1 MSKRESITRY
11 SIIISKLKRNPA
23 SFAEISETLALESEI
38 QGYDYNISKRT
49 FSRDIKEISSLYG
62 AYIQYDQ
69 SKKKYYLEMDCNSDM
84 NVRMLEAF
92 DTFNVL
98 NLTDR
103 LSNHIHFEKRKPQG
117 TDNLYG
123 LLHAIKLQFRIKF
136 VYQKYLEPGIHERQV
151 EPYALKEFKNRWYV
165 LARDIGDKRV
175 KTFALDRL
183 TKLDIT
189 NRKFELP
196 NSYNIDDHYK
206 YSFGIISPNSD
217 KPEEIILSFDPIQGK
232 YTKSLPWHQ
241 SQEVLIDNEE
251 ELRVKLT
258 LYVTHDF
265 FMELLSHGDTVR
277 VIQPASL
284 IEKLKANYTN
294 VLEMYENVM
303 G

>member
-1 MSKRESITRY
+1 MSKRESLARY
-11 SIIISKLKRNPA
+11 TIIINKLKKHPA
-23 SFAEISETLALESEI
+23 SFAEISETLAIESEL

-49 FSRDIKEISSLYG
+49 FSRDIKEIASLYG

-69 SKKKYYLEMDCNSDM
+69 SKKKYYLEMDCDSEM

-123 LLHAIKLQFRIKF
+123 LLHAIKNQLGIKF
-136 VYQKYLEPGIHERQV
+136 IYQKYWDPGIHKRQV
-151 EPYALKEFKNRWYV
+151 EAYALKEFKNRWYI
-165 LARDIGDKRV
+165 LGKDIGDERV

-183 TKLDIT
+183 TELEIT
-189 NRKFELP
+189 KRKFKVP
-196 NSYNIDDHYK
+196 NSYNVDEHYK
-206 YSFGIISPNSD
+206 YSFGIMSPNGD
-217 KPEEIILSFDPIQGK
+217 KPEEIILSFDPVQGK
-232 YTKSLPWHQ
+232 YAKSLPWHH
-241 SQEVLIDNEE
+241 SQQVLVDNED

-284 IEKLKANYTN
+284 IEDIKASFKS
-294 VLEMYENVM
+294 VLGMYEK
-303 G
+303 